1 MLLPARAR
9 HARVSRARDVPA
21 LAIWLLVALGVV
33 LLAAAA
39 VVVGT
44 GSEPGPQ
51 PVTAPL
57 ASVPGVQPV
66 GLEIPTIEVSA
77 QIKPVGLTA
86 DQHMEVPSFG
96 EIGWYHF
103 GPLPGEI
110 GHAVIAGHVDSRS
123 GPDVFGRLHTMRPGD
138 EILVRMS
145 TGSVLSFIVDELGRQ
160 PKEDLP
166 DSAMWRF
173 SDRPHLV
180 LITCGG
186 SFDRKHRT
194 YTENLVVYATAA

>member
-1 MLLPARAR
+1 MAT
-9 HARVSRARDVPA
+9 
-21 LAIWLLVALGVV
+21 WLLAALGVL

-39 VVVGT
+39 VVGR
-44 GSEPGPQ
+44 GSESEQQ
-51 PVTAPL
+51 PATAPL
-57 ASVPGVQPV
+57 APVRGVQPV
-66 GLEIPTIEVSA
+66 GLEIPTIDVSA
-77 QIKPVGLTA
+77 EIKPVGLTP

-96 EIGWYHF
+96 EIGWYHP
-103 GPLPGEI
+103 GPVPGEV

-123 GPDVFGRLHTMRPGD
+123 GPDVFGRLHTMDPGD

-145 TGSVLSFIVDELGRQ
+145 TDSILSFRVSELGRQ

-166 DSAMWRF
+166 YSAMWRF
-173 SDRPHLV
+173 TDRPHLV